1 MSSNN
6 KNKNYYP
13 LNARISESEEKRLK
27 NYCKAQKRSITEVVR
42 ELIRSLPD
50 D

>member
-1 MSSNN
+1 MSS
-6 KNKNYYP
+6 KNKDINYYP
-13 LNARISESEEKRLK
+13 LNARISPLEEKKLK
-27 NYCKAQKRSITEVVR
+27 KYCETYHRSITDVVR

>member
-1 MSSNN
+1 MSSN
-6 KNKNYYP
+6 KPKNYYP
-13 LNARISESEEKRLK
+13 LNVRTSLPEYKKLK
-27 NYCKAQKRSITEVVR
+27 TYCDSQKRSITEVVR

>member
-1 MSSNN
+1 MSS
-6 KNKNYYP
+6 KNYYP
-13 LNARISESEEKRLK
+13 LNVRTSESEEKKLK
-27 NYCKAQKRSITEVVR
+27 NYCKTRKRSITDVVR

>member
-1 MSSNN
+1 MSS
-6 KNKNYYP
+6 KKPRNYYP
-13 LNARISESEEKRLK
+13 LNVRTSLPEYERLK
-27 NYCKAQKRSITEVVR
+27 KYCDSQKRSITEVVR